1 MTSVR
6 RINFDLYMITMN
18 GLRYMYKSIRLYAHT
33 TLNIL
38 NIGNT
43 HMHQTLYIFL
53 LINIIICFT
62 SLGEH
67 LKIRQVSVGTWEQA
81 YM

>member
-6 RINFDLYMITMN
+6 RINFDLYIITMN
-18 GLRYMYKSIRLYAHT
+18 GLRYMSIRLYAHT

>member
-6 RINFDLYMITMN
+6 MINFDLYMITMN
-18 GLRYMYKSIRLYAHT
+18 GLRYMYKSIRFAHT

-53 LINIIICFT
+53 LIDIIICFT